1 MPPPRGLS
9 EIASYHA
16 HIYFDATERPR
27 AERLRALIAERFT
40 ARVGSW
46 HEKPIG
52 PHTKAMYQVAF
63 AIEEVPRFVPW
74 LMLNRDGLSVLVHP
88 NTLWPKDDHLVHALW
103 LGEAAWWWARPAG
116 FLGRP
121 RAALW
126 TVRLVFLTMFVN
138 GAIVFA
144 EGPVVAAGL
153 LATGLALL
161 SWRREA
167 TRREPRHA

>member
-1 MPPPRGLS
+1 MSSEPSRPRPLR

-16 HIYFDATERPR
+16 HIYFDANERDR
-27 AERLRALIAERFT
+27 AARLRGLISERFL

-63 AIEEVPRFVPW
+63 AIEEFPRFVPW

-103 LGEAAWWWARPAG
+103 LGTPLPINDSMLPEKVAS
-116 FLGRP
+116 
-121 RAALW
+121 RAEIEDLPPPNTAP
-126 TVRLVFLTMFVN
+126 TVT
-138 GAIVFA
+138 
-144 EGPVVAAGL
+144 P
-153 LATGLALL
+153 
-161 SWRREA
+161 
-167 TRREPRHA
+167 

>member
-1 MPPPRGLS
+1 MAPQTTSSAPRAVA

-16 HIYFDATERPR
+16 HIYFDAAERPR
-27 AERLRALIAERFT
+27 AARLRELIAERFT

-63 AIEEVPRFVPW
+63 AVEEFPRFVPW

-103 LGEAAWWWARPAG
+103 LGEALPINDSM
-116 FLGRP
+116 LP
-121 RAALW
+121 VEVPSRAAIEDLPPPN
-126 TVRLVFLTMFVN
+126 TAPT
-138 GAIVFA
+138 IQ
-144 EGPVVAAGL
+144 P
-153 LATGLALL
+153 
-161 SWRREA
+161 
-167 TRREPRHA
+167 

>member
-1 MPPPRGLS
+1 MEAPKGLG

-16 HIYFDATERPR
+16 HIYFDASERER
-27 AERLRALIAERFT
+27 AAGLRELISERFT

-63 AIEEVPRFVPW
+63 AVEEFPRFVPW

-103 LGEAAWWWARPAG
+103 LGPA
-116 FLGRP
+116 LPINDSMLPVQVPSREQVEELP
-121 RAALW
+121 PANTTP
-126 TVRLVFLTMFVN
+126 TVQ
-138 GAIVFA
+138 
-144 EGPVVAAGL
+144 P
-153 LATGLALL
+153 
-161 SWRREA
+161 
-167 TRREPRHA
+167 